1 MSTKSYRKL
10 LFDNP
15 GYKFTNVT
23 KFLGEVSVDH
33 GMAKVN
39 LNEIEENLNTFSEA
53 LCQNTAGVSGVE
65 RLDSLHYP
73 LKRLQAFLDAPSASG
88 LSDKDACIFVHY
100 MLHCYEELV
109 AMAEEMDSDRC
120 PT

>member
-1 MSTKSYRKL
+1 MTESYRKL

-23 KFLGEVSVDH
+23 KFLGEVSLDH

-39 LNEIEENLNTFSEA
+39 LQEIEDNLNAFAET
-53 LCQNTAGVSGVE
+53 LRQDMAGGSGVDGC
-65 RLDSLHYP
+65 LDSLRYP
-73 LKRLQAFLDAPSASG
+73 LERLNGFLDASQDSG
-88 LSDKDACIFVHY
+88 LSEKDACIFVYY

-109 AMAEEMDSDRC
+109 AMAEEMDSDN
-120 PT
+120 